1 MKMKI
6 MTTMTI
12 AAALLMSGCAATATP
27 QVANNDNMTKIESFV
42 EKDKKDVAKE
52 LLKSSPVY
60 AQKNQHKAVEEN
72 MVKIKNDMPLYRQPL
87 FAQMV
92 VFPYISDAGIYHG
105 YQESWVKVKEGE
117 FVLADPATNARDE
130 KIFDYNEV
138 SQ

>member
-6 MTTMTI
+6 I
-12 AAALLMSGCAATATP
+12 ATVSITAALFVSGCATTTTTTTNP
-27 QVANNDNMTKIESFV
+27 QVENNVT
-42 EKDKKDVAKE
+42 KE

-105 YQESWVKVKEGE
+105 YQESWIKIKDGE
-117 FVLADPATNARDE
+117 FVLADSIANPKDE
-130 KIFDYNEV
+130 KIFDYNKA